1 MQKIQKNA
9 RTPQLFIAHKKTEKC
24 TYTTAIYCTKNTEKC
39 TYTTVIYCAKIQ
51 KNTRTP
57 QLFIVHKK
65 TEKCTYSTVIY
76 SKNVIPKMY
85 VHHSYLFQYSN
96 TNKCTYSTFI
106 CVIKC
111 VTLLY
116 ISIINGSQL
125 YVLLLIPHNKSKTID
140 YIKLS
145 WQQTQ

>member
-1 MQKIQKNA
+1 MHVHQVFIVQKIQKNA
-9 RTPQLFIAHKKTEKC
+9 RTPQLFIAH
-24 TYTTAIYCTKNTEKC
+24 N
-39 TYTTVIYCAKIQ
+39 
-51 KNTRTP
+51 
-57 QLFIVHKK
+57 K
-65 TEKCTYSTVIY
+65 TEKCTYSTVIN

-106 CVIKC
+106 CVIKS

-125 YVLLLIPHNKSKTID
+125 YVLLPILHNKSKTID